1 MANKLTRGADRVVR
15 WWRARMPEASEREIA
30 QVKTQLRAMNTR
42 ITELEAEVQEARN
55 LNLRLAELTDVI
67 QELLVPIA
75 ARDQDKVAQLLEK
88 YRDSI

>member
-1 MANKLTRGADRVVR
+1 
-15 WWRARMPEASEREIA
+15 MPEASEREIR
-30 QVKTQLRAMNTR
+30 QVKAQLREVTARLN
-42 ITELEAEVQEARN
+42 ELEAAVQESRD

-75 ARDQDKVAQLLEK
+75 ARDHDKAAQLLEK